1 MNIGLLN
8 ELVATSSKK
17 AGNPALEDDEDGAI
31 YISAPEMNLGKRI
44 AYGEV
49 VTTNAS
55 HLQSLIW
62 HSYVCIISSL
72 LNVNSEVV
80 KCRSKPKSQTEVL
93 VGLNT
98 CLCIGKGKARLADY
112 S

>member
-8 ELVATSSKK
+8 DMVASSSKV
-17 AGNPALEDDEDGAI
+17 GNLTLEDDEVSAK
-31 YISAPEMNLGKRI
+31 YISAPETNLEKRI

-55 HLQSLIW
+55 HLQSRIW
-62 HSYVCIISSL
+62 QSYVCIISSL
-72 LNVNSEVV
+72 LNIYSEVS
-80 KCRSKPKSQTEVL
+80 KCRSKLNSLTEVL

-98 CLCIGKGKARLADY
+98 FICIGKVEAELADY

>member
-8 ELVATSSKK
+8 DMVASSSK
-17 AGNPALEDDEDGAI
+17 AGNLALEDDEVGTK
-31 YISAPEMNLGKRI
+31 YISAPETNLEKRI
-44 AYGEV
+44 AFGEV

-55 HLQSLIW
+55 HLQSSIW

-72 LNVNSEVV
+72 LNINFEVI
-80 KCRSKPKSQTEVL
+80 KCRSKLKNQTEVL

-98 CLCIGKGKARLADY
+98 YICIGKGEAKLADY

>member
-8 ELVATSSKK
+8 DMVASSSKV
-17 AGNPALEDDEDGAI
+17 GNLALEDDDVGAKFV
-31 YISAPEMNLGKRI
+31 SAPETNLVKRI
-44 AYGEV
+44 AFGEV

-55 HLQSLIW
+55 HLQSRIW
-62 HSYVCIISSL
+62 HSHVSITSSL
-72 LNVNSEVV
+72 LNMNSEVV
-80 KCRSKPKSQTEVL
+80 TKCRSKLKSQTEVL

-98 CLCIGKGKARLADY
+98 YPCIGKGEAKLADY

>member
-8 ELVATSSKK
+8 DMVASSSK
-17 AGNPALEDDEDGAI
+17 AGNLALEDDEVGAKH
-31 YISAPEMNLGKRI
+31 ISAPETNLVKRI
-44 AYGEV
+44 AFGEV

-55 HLQSLIW
+55 HLQSSIW
-62 HSYVCIISSL
+62 HSYVCYFLSFKYIY
-72 LNVNSEVV
+72 SEVV
-80 KCRSKPKSQTEVL
+80 KCRSKLKSQTELL

-98 CLCIGKGKARLADY
+98 YLCIGKGEAKLADY